1 MDVLGMSVRW
11 PIIGAPMAGGPSN
24 PELAAAV
31 TGAGGLGF
39 LAAGYRTPQMVE
51 HEIAEVRKRTSGPFG
66 VNVFVPQGPT
76 VDRVALD
83 AYLASLRPEAEA
95 AGVDATAV
103 WDDDGWDDKLD
114 LLEQVGVPLVSF
126 TFGCPPA
133 PVLARLQAAGSKVAV
148 TVTTPTEARRAQ
160 AAGADAVA
168 AQGIEAGGHQGSFT
182 DDVPPDTA
190 WGLLALITA
199 LRHTV
204 DLPVLAAGGL
214 MTGRDVAAVVRAG
227 AVGAALGTAFL
238 RAPESGAHAIHKA
251 ALADPAFTG
260 TALTRAFS
268 GRRARGLVN
277 GFMRA
282 HPDAPSGYPYINNAT
297 RALRAAAVERH
308 DPDSINLWAGQGF
321 RLAEERPA
329 ADIVARI
336 GAEFDA
342 VDATDR

>member
-1 MDVLGMSVRW
+1 MDLLGMSMRW
-11 PIIGAPMAGGPSN
+11 PIIGAPMAGGPST

-31 TGAGGLGF
+31 TNAGGLGF
-39 LAAGYRTPQMVE
+39 LAAGYRTVE
-51 HEIAEVRKRTSGPFG
+51 VLEEEIVDVRRRTSGPFG
-66 VNVFVPQGPT
+66 VNLFVPQSPT
-76 VDRVALD
+76 VDRTALN
-83 AYLASLRPEAEA
+83 AYLRSLRPEAES
-95 AGVDATAV
+95 AGVTIAPR
-103 WDDDGWDDKLD
+103 WDDDGWEDKLD
-114 LLEQVGVPLVSF
+114 LLQQLAVPVVSF

-148 TVTTPTEARRAQ
+148 TVTTPAEARQAQ

-190 WGLLALITA
+190 WGLLALISA
-199 LRHTV
+199 VRHAV
-204 DLPVLAAGGL
+204 DLPVVAAGGL
-214 MTGRDVAAVVRAG
+214 MTGHDVASVVRAG
-227 AVGAALGTAFL
+227 AVGASLGTVLL
-238 RAPESGAHAIHKA
+238 RTPESGAYTIHKA

-297 RALRAAAVERH
+297 RALRRAAVDRH
-308 DPDSINLWAGQGF
+308 DPHGINLWAGQGF

-329 ADIVARI
+329 ADVVARI

-342 VDATDR
+342 VDDTAR

>member
-1 MDVLGMSVRW
+1 MDLLGMSMRW

-31 TGAGGLGF
+31 TNAGGLGF
-39 LAAGYRTPQMVE
+39 LAAGYRTPRRLGE
-51 HEIAEVRKRTSGPFG
+51 EIADLRRMTSGPFG
-66 VNVFVPQGPT
+66 VNLFVPQDPT
-76 VDRVALD
+76 VDRGVLD
-83 AYLASLRPEAEA
+83 AYVDSLQPEAAA
-95 AGVDATAV
+95 AGVEAVAV
-103 WDDDGWDDKLD
+103 WDDDSWSDKLD
-114 LLEQVGVPLVSF
+114 LLVAQAVPLVSF
-126 TFGCPPA
+126 TFGCPP
-133 PVLARLQAAGSKVAV
+133 PSVITRLHRAGSMVAV
-148 TVTTPTEARRAQ
+148 TVTDPAEARLAEG
-160 AAGADAVA
+160 AGADAVA
-168 AQGIEAGGHQGSFT
+168 AQGTEAGGHQGSFT
-182 DDVPPDTA
+182 DDVPPDTG

-199 LRHTV
+199 VRHAV

-214 MTGRDVAAVVRAG
+214 MTGRDVAAARRAG
-227 AVGAALGTAFL
+227 ANAAVLGTALL
-238 RAPESGAHAIHKA
+238 RTPESGASAIHKA
-251 ALADPAFTG
+251 ALGDPGFAG

-297 RALRAAAVERH
+297 RALRRAALDRH
-308 DPDSINLWAGQGF
+308 DPHGINLWAGQGF

-342 VDATDR
+342 VDGAVR

>member
-11 PIIGAPMAGGPSN
+11 PIIGAPMAGGPST

-31 TGAGGLGF
+31 TEAGGLGF
-39 LAAGYRTPQMVE
+39 LAAGYRTPEVLE
-51 HEIAEVRKRTSGPFG
+51 EEIADVRRRTTGPFG
-66 VNVFVPQGPT
+66 VNLFVPQSPT
-76 VDRVALD
+76 VDRAALD
-83 AYLASLRPEAEA
+83 AYLPSLQPEARA
-95 AGVDATAV
+95 AGVEAAAV

-114 LLEQVGVPLVSF
+114 LLEQVSVRLVSF

-133 PVLARLQAAGSKVAV
+133 PVLARLQAAGSKVAI
-148 TVTTPTEARRAQ
+148 TVTTPAEARQAQ

-199 LRHTV
+199 VRHAV

-227 AVGAALGTAFL
+227 AVGASLGTALL
-238 RAPESGAHAIHKA
+238 RTPESGAYAIHKA
-251 ALADPAFTG
+251 ALADPTFTG

-297 RALRAAAVERH
+297 RALRRAAVDRH
-308 DPDSINLWAGQGF
+308 DPHGINLWAGQGF

-342 VDATDR
+342 VDDTAR